1 MFSWEKFLNGEIC
14 VKVNNER
21 EFHKFIS
28 LCGEKNVSYVNG
40 KICNTEALTEKI
52 LEVNGRNRRYLV
64 NEEDVRRFTFG
75 VMNYYVVING
85 TMRKK
90 TRNSSFLENKVFCSV
105 SDVERLS
112 FIDEEGFE
120 REIY

>member
-14 VKVNNER
+14 VKVNNEW
-21 EFHKFIS
+21 EFHKFIT

-40 KICNTEALTEKI
+40 KICDTEALTVKT
-52 LEVNGRNRRYLV
+52 LEVNGRNRRYWV
-64 NEEDVRRFTFG
+64 NEEGVRRFTYG
-75 VMNYYVVING
+75 VTNYYVIING

-90 TRNSSFLENKVFCSV
+90 TRNSTFLENKIFCSV